1 MGCDKCYWQYLRK
14 NRPAVVYTLKAKGR
28 PPAPPEEQLGL
39 PVANPDI
46 QLAFIRPSGW

>member
-28 PPAPPEEQLGL
+28 PPAPEQELGL
-39 PVANPDI
+39 PVMNPDI
-46 QLAFIRPSGW
+46 RLAFIRPSAW